1 MVAVQSPLPLTASSP
16 RGTAVVAILNATPD
30 SFFDGAETS
39 VEERRAR
46 GVAAFE
52 AGAAWVDIGG
62 ESTRP
67 GAPRVPA
74 ETQIARVIPL
84 VAAIAAAGPVSV
96 DTTRAS
102 VAAAALA
109 AGATMINDVSCL
121 GDDPELASVVA
132 AHDAFLVLSHAR
144 GGQSQLRG
152 FGAVAE
158 GSYASVVDE
167 VIAELLA
174 AAERACAAGVS
185 RAKILLDPGIGFD
198 KSTAHSLAILREL
211 PRFVAAC
218 PFATYV
224 GASRKSVLSLHGEPP
239 AERLG
244 ASLAV
249 ALHAQAAGV
258 SYLRVHDVADTVRA
272 LAFAALLR
280 GDVGASPSERGA

>member
-1 MVAVQSPLPLTASSP
+1 M
-16 RGTAVVAILNATPD
+16 VAILNATPD

-39 VEERRAR
+39 VETRRVR
-46 GVAAFE
+46 GVSAFE

-67 GAPRVPA
+67 GAPRVSVD
-74 ETQIARVIPL
+74 TQLSRVIPL
-84 VAAIAAAGPVSV
+84 VSALSAVGPVSV
-96 DTTRAS
+96 DTTRAA
-102 VAAAALA
+102 VAEAALK

-121 GDDPELASVVA
+121 GDDPELAAVVA
-132 AHDAFLVLSHAR
+132 AHGAFFVLSHAR

-152 FGAVAE
+152 FGDVPEA
-158 GSYASVVDE
+158 SYGAVVDE
-167 VIAELLA
+167 VLGELLE
-174 AAERACAAGVS
+174 AAERACAAGVA
-185 RAKILLDPGIGFD
+185 REKIILDPGIGFD

-218 PFATYV
+218 PFATYL

-239 AERLG
+239 SERLG

-249 ALHAQAAGV
+249 ALHAQTAGV
-258 SYLRVHDVADTVRA
+258 SYVRVHDVADTVRA

-280 GDVGASPSERGA
+280 DGSGDRPSSGRAA

>member
-1 MVAVQSPLPLTASSP
+1 M
-16 RGTAVVAILNATPD
+16 VAILNATPD

-39 VEERRAR
+39 VEMRRLR

-67 GAPRVPA
+67 GAPRVA
-74 ETQIARVIPL
+74 VEAQLSRVLPL
-84 VAAIAAAGPVSV
+84 VSALSAVGPISV
-96 DTTRAS
+96 DTTRAA
-102 VAAAALA
+102 VAEAALE

-121 GDDPELASVVA
+121 SDDSELAAVVA
-132 AHDAFLVLSHAR
+132 AHGALLVLSHAR

-152 FGAVAE
+152 FGAVPEA
-158 GSYASVVDE
+158 SYGAVVDE
-167 VIAELLA
+167 VLGELLQ
-174 AAERACAAGVS
+174 AAERACAAGV
-185 RAKILLDPGIGFD
+185 APEKIILDPGIGFD
-198 KSTAHSLAILREL
+198 KSSAHSLVILREL

-239 AERLG
+239 SERLG

-258 SYLRVHDVADTVRA
+258 SYVRVHDVADTVRA

-280 GDVGASPSERGA
+280 DGSGDRPSSGRAA